1 MTQEQAP
8 QGVNPF
14 IPNAARMYDYF
25 IGGKDNFRADR
36 ELAEM
41 VLSVLPETRD
51 GALENRRLIGRVV
64 EYLIGK
70 GIRQFLDLGSGL
82 PAQQNVHEVAL
93 RLAPDAR
100 VVYVDLDAVVCTHG
114 RALLAGAGGEGVAMV
129 QGDVRV
135 PENILGNPEVRAV
148 IDFDRPVAV
157 LMMFL
162 LHLIAD
168 EDDPQSF
175 VAAYR
180 EAVAPGSYLAVSH
193 VGSDAAPERT
203 ARISE
208 FYQKANTP
216 FRPRTGEEIS
226 RFFGD
231 FELIPPGLANG
242 RMGDGIPPFSDP
254 DTETLVDEEM
264 ARMGYVGVARKP

>member
-1 MTQEQAP
+1 MAAEQAP
-8 QGVNPF
+8 LGVDPR

-25 IGGKDNFRADR
+25 LDGKDNFQADR
-36 ELAEM
+36 DLAEL

-51 GALENRRLIGRVV
+51 GTRENRRLIGRVV
-64 EYLIGK
+64 EYLVGR
-70 GIRQFLDLGSGL
+70 GVRQFLDLGSGL

-100 VVYVDLDAVVCTHG
+100 VVYVDSDPVVCAHG
-114 RALLAGAGGEGVAMV
+114 RALLAEGDRVAMV
-129 QGDVRV
+129 RGDARR
-135 PENILGNPEVRAV
+135 PQEILGDPEIREL
-148 IDFDRPVAV
+148 IDFDEPVAV

-162 LHLIAD
+162 LHLVPD
-168 EDDPQSF
+168 EDDPQTF

-180 EAVAPGSYLAVSH
+180 EAMAPGSYLAISH

-208 FYQKANTP
+208 LYRQSDAAFC
-216 FRPRTGEEIS
+216 PRTAEEIA

-231 FELIPPGLANG
+231 FALIPPGLANG
-242 RMGDGIPPFSDP
+242 RKAENVWPFTDP
-254 DTETLVDEEM
+254 DAALPFDEET
-264 ARMGYVGVARKP
+264 ARMAYVGIARKP

>member
-1 MTQEQAP
+1 MTKEQAP
-8 QGVNPF
+8 QGVDPH

-51 GALENRRLIGRVV
+51 GARENRRLIGRVV

-70 GIRQFLDLGSGL
+70 GVRQFLDLGSGL

-100 VVYVDLDAVVCTHG
+100 VVYVDHDPVVCAHG
-114 RALLAGAGGEGVAMV
+114 RALLAGGDGVAMV
-129 QGDVRV
+129 QGDVRD
-135 PENILGNPEVRAV
+135 PGSILGDPEVREL

-162 LHLIAD
+162 LHLISD
-168 EDDPQSF
+168 EDDPQAF

-216 FRPRTGEEIS
+216 FCPRTGEEIA

-231 FELIPPGLANG
+231 FELIPPGLVNG
-242 RMGDGIPPFSDP
+242 RNAEGIEPFSDP
-254 DTETLVDEEM
+254 DTELQVDEEM
-264 ARMGYVGVARKP
+264 ARMGYVGIARKP

>member
-1 MTQEQAP
+1 MTKEQAP
-8 QGVNPF
+8 PGVDPH

-25 IGGKDNFRADR
+25 LGGKDNFQADR
-36 ELAEM
+36 ELAEL
-41 VLSVLPETRD
+41 VLSVLPETRE
-51 GALENRRLIGRVV
+51 GTRENRKLIGRIV
-64 EYLIGK
+64 EYLLGK

-100 VVYVDLDAVVCTHG
+100 VVYVDHDTVVCTHG
-114 RALLAGAGGEGVAMV
+114 RALLAGGDRAAMV
-129 QGDVRV
+129 QGDVRR
-135 PENILGNPEVRAV
+135 PESILGDPEVRAL
-148 IDFDRPVAV
+148 IDFDQPVAV

-162 LHLIAD
+162 LHLVAD
-168 EDDPQSF
+168 EDDPQGF

-180 EAVAPGSYLAVSH
+180 EALAPGSYLAISH
-193 VGSDAAPERT
+193 VGGDAAPERT

-208 FYQKANTP
+208 FYQKANMP
-216 FRPRTGEEIS
+216 FRPRPGEEIG

-242 RMGDGIPPFSDP
+242 RQQDHTLPFADP
-254 DTETLVDEEM
+254 GSAMPIDEEM
-264 ARMGYVGVARKP
+264 ARLGYVGVGRKP